1 MTTALIGFAIAG
13 VLAFGCGV
21 LGWALI
27 AEVRKRAAEGER
39 LRRCEDALRVAIEMD
54 ADRSVPVRS
63 GDSLWSRMR
72 ERAEQDEL
80 RRDDPDAK

>member
-1 MTTALIGFAIAG
+1 MNTALIGFALAG

-54 ADRSVPVRS
+54 ERSAAP
-63 GDSLWSRMR
+63 LP
-72 ERAEQDEL
+72 
-80 RRDDPDAK
+80 DDDHMGRLGMPDDAA